1 MSMPSEREAGLQ
13 KLNTVREL
21 WATWTYAIL
30 TSILRP
36 LESKAKIAYVTFALV
51 FVVFVW
57 YSLRTSYS
65 YSATA
70 SLLFSPPTFQT
81 KSPGAEMMPEPLDMP
96 SYSKLIR
103 DGAILEKVAA
113 RLYKEKPELWETMHD
128 SERMVPQ
135 VLQLMISVATEVI
148 EKTPQKVTYARA
160 LYLTASANS
169 PERAQHLAN
178 VWAEEAV
185 DAARKFTLPSA
196 AATIEFVRTEFDA
209 AKTELESKDELLRQ
223 DQAQFDVERMKLLKE
238 ELVKILAKQKGDLA
252 AAEVA
257 VADGRKQVEE
267 IQKLLAAEKPTL
279 EIRRAPSV
287 DALAQIGADGG
298 KNVPLYKEE
307 IENHA
312 YPSLKAFEAESVQLL
327 SGAEGRVEALQTE
340 IAKMEA
346 DLATLNEQFV
356 QHDTKQ
362 KQLMREITAGDEY
375 LLAMAKQRDEIA
387 LLEASTKME
396 QAKSIFIANA
406 PTLPTDPSNKLVRW
420 AALPIGFALALIAAI
435 AAANFAYEIDRVRAA
450 QSKAEEPAE

>member
-1 MSMPSEREAGLQ
+1 MPTPSDREAGLQ

-30 TSILRP
+30 ASILRP
-36 LESKAKIAYVTFALV
+36 LAAKAKIAYVTFALV
-51 FVVFVW
+51 FIVFVW
-57 YSLRTSYS
+57 YALRTSYS

-70 SLLFSPPTFQT
+70 SLLLSPPTFQT

-96 SYSKLIR
+96 SYAKLIR

-113 RLYKEKPELWETMHD
+113 RLYMENPELWESMHE
-128 SERMVPQ
+128 SGRMVPQ
-135 VLQLMISVATEVI
+135 VLQQMISVATEVI

-169 PERAQHLAN
+169 PERAQHLAI
-178 VWAEEAV
+178 VWAGEAV

-209 AKTELESKDELLRQ
+209 AKTELEAKDELLRQ

-252 AAEVA
+252 AAVVEVA
-257 VADGRKQVEE
+257 DARKQVEE
-267 IQKLLAAEKPTL
+267 IQKLLANEKPTI

-298 KNVPLYKEE
+298 KNVPVYKEE
-307 IENHA
+307 IANQV
-312 YPSLKAFEAESVQLL
+312 YPSLKVHEAESVQLL

-346 DLATLNEQFV
+346 DLATLNEQYV

-362 KQLMREITAGDEY
+362 KQLMREVTAGDEY
-375 LLAMAKQRDEIA
+375 LIAMAKQRAEIA
-387 LLEASTKME
+387 LLEAATKME

-450 QSKAEEPAE
+450 QSKVEELTE